1 MRFRSDIIKRSDR
14 FEKNHTA
21 IVEKV
26 RESAVSVLPIV
37 AIVLVLC
44 LFVMPMQADLLLC
57 FLIGALMIVVGMGL
71 FSLGAEQSMMPIGTK
86 IGTALTKTKSL
97 PLILGVSFLLG
108 FAITVAEPDLQV
120 LAETVPHIKNSVL
133 LITVG
138 VGVGFFMT
146 VCMVRILSGAS
157 LRWLLIVCYAII
169 FVLAAFTDRDFLS
182 IAFDSGGVTT
192 GPMTV
197 PFILAMGLGVS
208 MIRSDR
214 AAEADSFGLVA
225 LCSVGPILSVLILG
239 FFYNDSEAVAGISAA
254 AFASTTEIGSA
265 FVRAIPAYMAEMAVA
280 LLPIVAI
287 FLIFQFALLR
297 LHGRPLAKIL
307 IGIVYT
313 YVGLV
318 LFLTGVNVGFSTLG
332 ASLGAALAESSASW
346 LLIPLSMLLGWFI
359 ISAEPAVGVLEKQIE
374 QVSAG
379 AIPGKAIKLSL
390 SIAIA
395 LAMGL
400 AMLRVVTGIS
410 ILWFLVPGYV
420 IALGLSF
427 FVPDIYTA
435 IAFDSGGVASGPMT
449 ATFMLQFMMGASTA
463 LGGNILSDAFGV
475 VAMVAMMP
483 LLSIQVVGVLYERRA
498 KRVAAPEETYGDLDI
513 IELWEEAI

>member
-1 MRFRSDIIKRSDR
+1 MA
-14 FEKNHTA
+14 HTA
-21 IVEKV
+21 TAEKT
-26 RESAVSVLPIV
+26 REAAISVLPIV

-57 FLIGALMIVVGMGL
+57 FLIGAVMIVVGMGL
-71 FSLGAEQSMMPIGTK
+71 FSLGAEVAMMPIGSK
-86 IGTALTKTKSL
+86 IGTALTKTKNL

-120 LAETVPHIKNSVL
+120 LAATVPHIKNSVL

-146 VCMVRILSGAS
+146 VCMLRIITGAS
-157 LRWLLIVCYAII
+157 LRRLLIACYAVI
-169 FVLAAFTDRDFLS
+169 FLLATFTERSFLS

-208 MIRSDR
+208 MIRSDK

-225 LCSVGPILSVLILG
+225 LCSVGPIISVLILG
-239 FFYNDSEAVAGISAA
+239 FFYNDSEAVAGLSGAS
-254 AFASTTEIGSA
+254 FANTAEIGTA
-265 FVRAIPAYMAEMAVA
+265 FLSAIPAYLAEMAIA

-287 FLIFQFALLR
+287 FVLFQIFLLR

-332 ASLGAALAESSASW
+332 AELGAQLASSGARFI
-346 LLIPLSMLLGWFI
+346 LIPLSMLLGWFI

-400 AMLRVVTGIS
+400 AMLRVLTGIS
-410 ILWFLVPGYV
+410 ILWFLVPGYAV
-420 IALGLSF
+420 ALGLSF

-463 LGGNILSDAFGV
+463 LGGNVLTDAFGV

-483 LLSIQVVGVLYERRA
+483 LLSIQVVGVMYEGKA
-498 KRVAAPEETYGDLDI
+498 KRAAEPEPSYGAYDI
-513 IELWEEAI
+513 IELWEESPV

>member
-1 MRFRSDIIKRSDR
+1 M
-14 FEKNHTA
+14 
-21 IVEKV
+21 
-26 RESAVSVLPIV
+26 LPIV
-37 AIVLVLC
+37 AIVIVLC
-44 LFVMPMQADLLLC
+44 LLVVPMQADLLLS
-57 FLIGALMIVVGMGL
+57 FLIGGLLIVAGMGL
-71 FSLGAEQSMMPIGTK
+71 FSLGAEQAMMPIGSK
-86 IGTALTKTKSL
+86 IGTALTKTKNL

-120 LAETVPHIKNSVL
+120 LAQTVPHIKSSVL

-146 VCMVRILSGAS
+146 VCMLRILTGAS
-157 LRWLLIVCYAII
+157 LRWLLIACYALI
-169 FVLAAFTDRDFLS
+169 FVLAAFTDRNYLS

-225 LCSVGPILSVLILG
+225 LCSIGPILSVLILG
-239 FFYNDSEAVAGISAA
+239 FFYNDSEATAGVSAA
-254 AFASTTEIGSA
+254 AFADTREIGSA
-265 FVRAIPAYMAEMAVA
+265 FISAIPDYMAEMAVA

-287 FLIFQFALLR
+287 FLIFQLCLLR

-332 ASLGAALAESSASW
+332 ASLGAALAESGAKW

-379 AIPGKAIKLSL
+379 AIPGRAIKISL
-390 SIAIA
+390 SVAIA
-395 LAMGL
+395 LAMGI

-410 ILWFLVPGYV
+410 IMWFLVPGYA

-463 LGGNILSDAFGV
+463 LGGNVLSDAFGV

-483 LLSIQVVGVLYERRA
+483 LLSIQVVGVLFEKHA
-498 KRVAAPEETYGDLDI
+498 KRGEANEEVYGDLDI

>member
-1 MRFRSDIIKRSDR
+1 MA
-14 FEKNHTA
+14 HTA
-21 IVEKV
+21 TAEKT
-26 RESAVSVLPIV
+26 REAAISVLPIV

-57 FLIGALMIVVGMGL
+57 FLIGAVMIVVGMGL
-71 FSLGAEQSMMPIGTK
+71 FSLGAEVAMMPIGSK
-86 IGTALTKTKSL
+86 IGTALTKTKNL

-120 LAETVPHIKNSVL
+120 LAATVPHIKNSVL

-146 VCMVRILSGAS
+146 VCMLRIITGAS
-157 LRWLLIVCYAII
+157 LRRLLIACYAVI
-169 FVLAAFTDRDFLS
+169 FLLAAFTERSFLS

-208 MIRSDR
+208 MIRSDK

-225 LCSVGPILSVLILG
+225 LCSVGPIISVLILG
-239 FFYNDSEAVAGISAA
+239 FFYNDSEAVAGLSGAS
-254 AFASTTEIGSA
+254 FANTAEIGTA
-265 FVRAIPAYMAEMAVA
+265 FLSAIPAYLAEMAIA

-287 FLIFQFALLR
+287 FVLFQIFLLR

-307 IGIVYT
+307 IGIMYT

-332 ASLGAALAESSASW
+332 AELGAQLASSGARFI
-346 LLIPLSMLLGWFI
+346 LIPLSMLLGWFI

-400 AMLRVVTGIS
+400 AMLRVLTGIS
-410 ILWFLVPGYV
+410 ILWFLVPGYAV
-420 IALGLSF
+420 ALGLSF

-463 LGGNILSDAFGV
+463 LGGNVLTDAFGV

-483 LLSIQVVGVLYERRA
+483 LLSIQVVGVMYEGKA
-498 KRVAAPEETYGDLDI
+498 KRAAEPEPSYGAYDI
-513 IELWEEAI
+513 IELWEESPV

>member
-1 MRFRSDIIKRSDR
+1 M
-14 FEKNHTA
+14 
-21 IVEKV
+21 
-26 RESAVSVLPIV
+26 LPIV
-37 AIVLVLC
+37 AIVIVLC

-57 FLIGALMIVVGMGL
+57 FLIGGLLIVAGMGL
-71 FSLGAEQSMMPIGTK
+71 FSLGAEQAMMPIGSK
-86 IGTALTKTKSL
+86 IGTKTKNL

-120 LAETVPHIKNSVL
+120 LAQTVPHIKSSVL

-146 VCMVRILSGAS
+146 VCMLRILTGAS
-157 LRWLLIVCYAII
+157 LRWLLIACYALI
-169 FVLAAFTDRDFLS
+169 FVLAAFTDRNYLS

-214 AAEADSFGLVA
+214 SAEADSFGLVA
-225 LCSVGPILSVLILG
+225 LCSIGPILSVLILG
-239 FFYNDSEAVAGISAA
+239 FFYNDSEATAGVSAA
-254 AFASTTEIGSA
+254 AFADTREIGSA
-265 FVRAIPAYMAEMAVA
+265 FISAIPEYMAEMAVA

-287 FLIFQFALLR
+287 FLIFQLCLLR

-332 ASLGAALAESSASW
+332 ASLGAALAESGAKW
-346 LLIPLSMLLGWFI
+346 LLGWFI

-379 AIPGKAIKLSL
+379 AIPGRAIKLSL
-390 SIAIA
+390 SVAIA
-395 LAMGL
+395 LAMGI

-410 ILWFLVPGYV
+410 IMWFLVPGYA

-463 LGGNILSDAFGV
+463 LGGNVLSDAFGV

-483 LLSIQVVGVLYERRA
+483 LLSIQVVGVLFEKHA
-498 KRVAAPEETYGDLDI
+498 KRGEASEEVYGDLDI